1 MDRDPD
7 LCEVADGYMGNPH
20 CKENQINR
28 IPLATCADYAYNPR
42 AYDPSRSIGQ
52 AILAVSETAAQ
63 RAVLRDLVEAYPGML
78 VCSYYNST
86 GFNSVQAQFDR
97 LFSSPYARQV
107 ALGYI
112 EHLQKLTD
120 RLNQEFPGSYQPEK
134 AVLSNDIQ
142 LAKKKLAAKY
152 P

>member
-1 MDRDPD
+1 
-7 LCEVADGYMGNPH
+7 MGNPH

-42 AYDPSRSIGQ
+42 AYDPARSIRQ
-52 AILAVSETAAQ
+52 ALLAVSETSEQ

-78 VCSYYNST
+78 ICASNNST

-97 LFSSPYARQV
+97 LLASPNSRQV

-112 EHLQKLTD
+112 EHLQKLAD
-120 RLNQEFPGSYQPEK
+120 RLKQEFPNGYQPER
-134 AVLSNDIQ
+134 AVLDNDIK
-142 LAKKKLAAKY
+142 LATKKVAAKY